1 MVFDKLK
8 QLNQLREIQKNLE
21 KETAESEK
29 DGVKVVL
36 NGKMEIEE
44 VVLNANLS
52 LEKQESLVKDC
63 HNEAIK
69 KIQIILAKQM
79 QNFPGFEM

>member
-1 MVFDKLK
+1 MFDKLK
-8 QLNQLREIQKNLE
+8 QLNQIREIQKRLE
-21 KETAESEK
+21 KETAEAEK
-29 DGVKVVL
+29 EGVKVVL

-44 VVLNANLS
+44 VVLNPDLPA
-52 LEKQESLVKDC
+52 EKQEALIKDC

-79 QNFPGFEM
+79 QNFPGFGM

>member
-1 MVFDKLK
+1 MFNKIK
-8 QLNQLREIQKNLE
+8 QINQLREIQKSLE
-21 KETAESEK
+21 KETAEAEK
-29 DGVKVVL
+29 EGVKVVL

-44 VVLNANLS
+44 VILNAS
-52 LEKQESLVKDC
+52 LPIEKQEALVKDC

-79 QNFPGFEM
+79 QNFSGFGM